1 MYLEGLCWNLKD
13 LCKILK
19 DLGLLDLCILGSHVN
34 VNINVNVN
42 VVIERTNIHVLFT

>member
-34 VNINVNVN
+34 VNVN